1 MCGIA
6 GIVDVA
12 PRPETRRAVE
22 RMTDALARR
31 GPDAT
36 GIRDCGGAVLGH
48 RRLAIVDVAGG
59 LQPMHDPD
67 DDVTLVANAEIYNH
81 AELRRELEGR
91 GFAFRTRSDCEAILH
106 GYRAWGAGVAERLY
120 GMFAFAIWDGRRR
133 SLLLARD
140 RLGQKPLYW
149 AEVGGRFLF
158 ASEVKAIL
166 AALETTPAVEPRALA
181 RYLALDFVPT
191 PWCIFEG
198 VHKLPAAHAL
208 ERPAGA
214 DARLSAYWE
223 LPVPTADAPPLAE
236 AIDRIRGLFETA
248 VTRRLMSDVPVGL
261 LLSGG
266 LDSTLVGAALRRLG
280 ARLETFSLGF
290 DEPGFDESE
299 AARSVAGWLGTPHHE
314 ARFDARSLHAALPDV
329 IEWLDEP
336 FADPSLLA
344 VHTLSA
350 LTSRH
355 VKVALG
361 GDGADELFAGYDV
374 FLAAKLDAATRAAG
388 RLRRWGLEALAHV
401 LPVRERHFSLDLRVR
416 QLARGFTYDEAARP
430 AAYIVGVSE
439 DEIGALLGRMPCD
452 DVLEEARAAAAPLRS
467 GALDVA
473 LRQYARFFLESDV
486 LCKVDRAGMA
496 HGLEIRSPYLD
507 HELAGYAASLP
518 GALKLP
524 GWTRKSLLRR
534 ALAGDIPRAV
544 LRRPKQGFSVPIVR
558 WINGELRAWFDEILL
573 DPSGYTDGLIQRR
586 AVERL
591 LARHRRGEANLRK
604 PIWNLTMLMLWKSRW
619 LRRVTG
625 ANGAQETSGGQSQS
639 SSARSTGL
647 ATSA

>member
-12 PRPETRRAVE
+12 PRVETRLAVE
-22 RMTDALARR
+22 RMTATLARR
-31 GPDAT
+31 GPDAM
-36 GIRDCGGAVLGH
+36 GMRDCGATVLGH
-48 RRLAIVDVAGG
+48 RRLSIVDLAGG
-59 LQPMHDPD
+59 EQPMYDAD
-67 DDVTLVANAEIYNH
+67 ADVTLVANAEIYNH
-81 AELRRELEGR
+81 ADLRRELEGR
-91 GFAFRTRSDCEAILH
+91 GFVFRTRSDCEAILH

-133 SLLLARD
+133 TLLLARD

-166 AALETTPAVEPRALA
+166 AALDATPDVDPRALA

-191 PWCIFEG
+191 PWCIFAG
-198 VHKLPAAHAL
+198 VHKLPAAHVL
-208 ERPAGA
+208 ERRAGA
-214 DARLSAYWE
+214 DVRLSAYWE
-223 LPVPTADAPPLAE
+223 LPVPTATAPPLAE
-236 AIDRIRGLFETA
+236 AIDRTRELFETA
-248 VTRRLMSDVPVGL
+248 VARRLMSDVPIGL

-299 AARSVAGWLGTPHHE
+299 AARSVAAWLGTRHHE
-314 ARFDARSLHAALPDV
+314 ERFGVRAFRAALPEV

-336 FADPSLLA
+336 FADPSLLG
-344 VHTLSA
+344 VHALSA

-374 FLAAKLDAATRAAG
+374 FLAAKLDAWTRAAG
-388 RLRRWGLEALAHV
+388 RLRHWGLEALARI
-401 LPVRERHFSLDLRVR
+401 LPVRELHFSLDFRVR
-416 QLARGFTYDEAARP
+416 QLARGLRYDEAARP
-430 AAYIVGVSE
+430 AAYAVGVSE

-452 DVLEEARAAAAPLRS
+452 GVLDEARAAAAPLTS
-467 GALDVA
+467 GALDIA

-486 LCKVDRAGMA
+486 LFKVDRAGMA

-507 HELAGYAASLP
+507 HELAGYAAALP
-518 GALKLP
+518 SALKLR
-524 GWTRKSLLRR
+524 GWARKTLLRR
-534 ALAGDIPRAV
+534 ALARDIPPAV
-544 LRRPKQGFSVPIVR
+544 LARPKQGFSLPIVR

-573 DPSGYTDGLIQRR
+573 DPSGYTDGLIERR

-619 LRRVTG
+619 LSRAITRS
-625 ANGAQETSGGQSQS
+625 QEGP
-639 SSARSTGL
+639 RSTP
-647 ATSA
+647 AMERMP

>member
-12 PRPETRRAVE
+12 PRPETRLAVE
-22 RMTDALARR
+22 RMTDALVRR
-31 GPDAT
+31 GPDAA
-36 GIRDCGGAVLGH
+36 GIRECGAAVLGH
-48 RRLAIVDVAGG
+48 RRLSIVDLAGG
-59 LQPMHDPD
+59 QQPMHDPD

-91 GFAFRTRSDCEAILH
+91 GFVFRTRSDCEAILH
-106 GYRAWGAGVAERLY
+106 GYRAWGPAVAERLY

-158 ASEVKAIL
+158 ASEAKAIL
-166 AALETTPAVEPRALA
+166 AALDATPAVDPRALA

-198 VHKLPAAHAL
+198 VHKLPAAHCL
-208 ERPAGA
+208 ERRAGA
-214 DARLSAYWE
+214 DARLSSYWE
-223 LPVPTADAPPLAE
+223 LPVPTADPPSVAE
-236 AIDRIRGLFETA
+236 AIHRTRELFETA
-248 VTRRLMSDVPVGL
+248 VARRLMSDVPIGL

-290 DEPGFDESE
+290 DEPGFDESD
-299 AARSVAGWLGTPHHE
+299 AARSVADWLGTRHHE
-314 ARFDARSLHAALPDV
+314 ERFGVRSLHAALPEV

-336 FADPSLLA
+336 FADASLLG
-344 VHTLSA
+344 VHALSA

-361 GDGADELFAGYDV
+361 GDGADELFGGYDV
-374 FLAAKLDAATRAAG
+374 FLAAKLDAWTRAAG
-388 RLRRWGLEALAHV
+388 RLRHWGLEALARI
-401 LPVRERHFSLDLRVR
+401 LPVRELHFSLDFRVR
-416 QLARGFTYDEAARP
+416 QFARGLAYDEAARP
-430 AAYIVGVSE
+430 AAYAVGLSVE
-439 DEIGALLGRMPCD
+439 EIGALLGRVPSD
-452 DVLEEARAAAAPLRS
+452 DGLDEARAAAAPLGN

-486 LCKVDRAGMA
+486 LFKVDRAGMA

-518 GALKLP
+518 GRLKIR
-524 GWTRKSLLRR
+524 GWTRKTLLRR
-534 ALAGDIPRAV
+534 ALAHDIPPAV
-544 LRRPKQGFSVPIVR
+544 LARPKQGFSLPIVR
-558 WINGELRAWFDEILL
+558 WINGELRGWFDEVLL
-573 DPSGYTDGLIQRR
+573 DPSGYTDGLIERR

-591 LARHRRGEANLRK
+591 LARHRRREANLRK

-619 LRRVTG
+619 LRRATG
-625 ANGAQETSGGQSQS
+625 AHGT
-639 SSARSTGL
+639 RSPG
-647 ATSA
+647 